1 MSVSWVA
8 LVVSRPC
15 GMGSDVAAAL
25 MEVGWRRWVTGTG
38 AVAVGVVAVMFRSLR
53 RLRAGCRTSTGYT
66 PRAWPGDHVK
76 AEPGK
81 NAYVFEEVNFL
92 GAPSRLCKLP
102 IAMRGGARGDD
113 EGDQQQGGEARGKA
127 EDQSD
132 GHEHFDS
139 YRSGRPYGAA
149 KWECLKGGPSGERLK
164 LEELADARGQKQ
176 GCQEEPPDQQ
186 KCIVCPFHGA
196 TFLAIPVTL
205 LEGARAGQRDSER

>member
-1 MSVSWVA
+1 MVKTYPAISAVIFAPRRDRPPHKDRARLASTAPDTGVAMSVSWVA

-38 AVAVGVVAVMFRSLR
+38 AVAVGVVAEMFRSLR
-53 RLRAGCRTSTGYT
+53 RLRAGCRTSHGCT
-66 PRAWPGDHVK
+66 PRAWPGEHVK

-81 NAYVFEEVNFL
+81 NAYVFEEVNVL

-132 GHEHFDS
+132 RHEHLNGD
-139 YRSGRPYGAA
+139 RGGRPYGDAQ
-149 KWECLKGGPSGERLK
+149 WECSPL
-164 LEELADARGQKQ
+164 
-176 GCQEEPPDQQ
+176 
-186 KCIVCPFHGA
+186 
-196 TFLAIPVTL
+196 
-205 LEGARAGQRDSER
+205 